1 MSQQLASIQPIKLEP
16 FIDPQNAR
24 TMAAQPLPNLTVSRG
39 TILGMVSAAGPNLG
53 KVGPYAA
60 ANADGT
66 QVPIGPSVYD
76 FTTDANGVAVYGPA
90 AATFGLSRGFEL
102 TVPYYWK
109 GTFLETD
116 LTGLD
121 ANAVT
126 KLVAREI
133 GIGPA
138 KMLHIG

>member
-1 MSQQLASIQPIKLEP
+1 MTQLLASIGPIKLEP

-24 TMAAQPLPNLTVSRG
+24 TMAAQPLPGLTVARG
-39 TILGMVSAAGPNLG
+39 AILGMVSVAGATLG
-53 KVGPYAA
+53 KVGPYSA

-66 QVPIGPSVYD
+66 QVPVGPSVYD
-76 FTTDANGVAVYGPA
+76 FVTDASGNAVYGPA
-90 AATFGLSRGFEL
+90 GATFGLSRGFEE

-126 KLVAREI
+126 KLGAREI
-133 GIGPA
+133 GIGTA
-138 KMLHIG
+138 KMLHLG

>member
-1 MSQQLASIQPIKLEP
+1 MAQLLATIGPIKLEP

-24 TMAAQPLPNLTVSRG
+24 TMAAQPLPNLTVARG
-39 TILGMVSAAGPNLG
+39 TVLGMVSSPGPTLG
-53 KVGPYAA
+53 KVGPYNA

-66 QVPIGPSVYD
+66 QLPIGPSVYD
-76 FTTDANGVAVYGPA
+76 FVTDAAGNAVYGPA
-90 AATFGLSRGFEL
+90 GAAFGISRGFEE

-116 LTGLD
+116 LSGLD

-133 GIGPA
+133 GIGTA
-138 KMLHIG
+138 KMLHLA